1 MKDIVHA
8 AVNRPGNLGF
18 LQIIENVGPEEHMPQ
33 MLGETS
39 DKCIFYVINW
49 SGFAFLFLIT
59 WK

>member
-8 AVNRPGNLGF
+8 VVNRPGNLGF
-18 LQIIENVGPEEHMPQ
+18 LQIIGNVGPGEHMPRT
-33 MLGETS
+33 LGETS

-49 SGFAFLFLIT
+49 GGFAFLVLIM